1 VCNVVCRGSA
11 QTKSKRQIEKIST
24 EDSVSQVIDHLYKV
38 SALALV
44 DADGKLVGD
53 LSADSLR
60 TLSVHNFKRIY
71 LPALSLGDT
80 VCVNTHNTHNTQHTQ
95 ALPPH
100 HLMDWVNRTTSNSVP
115 TRCSTR

>member
-1 VCNVVCRGSA
+1 MLCA
-11 QTKSKRQIEKIST
+11 QTQSKRQIEKIST
-24 EDSVSQVIDHLYKV
+24 EDSVSKVIDHLYKV

-71 LPALSLGDT
+71 LPALNLGDT
-80 VCVNTHNTHNTQHTQ
+80 V
-95 ALPPH
+95 
-100 HLMDWVNRTTSNSVP
+100 
-115 TRCSTR
+115 